1 MSVSSVPT
9 DGQSK
14 SIADTFVQSILL
26 RRWASSTRVQLE
38 PKDTTMA
45 TIKTNYLM
53 PKGLEPDLEQTC
65 DSAFSATSRMAW
77 LERQVTKRRSRKAS
91 AWALSPRPS

>member
-1 MSVSSVPT
+1 
-9 DGQSK
+9 
-14 SIADTFVQSILL
+14 
-26 RRWASSTRVQLE
+26 
-38 PKDTTMA
+38 MA

-77 LERQVTKRRSRKAS
+77 LERQVKKRRSRKALLE
-91 AWALSPRPS
+91 LSDDLLKDIGRSRVEANREARRWFAD